1 MAVTLCVGKVTR
13 RFQSTVVVQRLDKV
27 LRVGL
32 GGGGGGGGGGGLGAP
47 LPATLTTI
55 PRTSLERGAVW

>member
-32 GGGGGGGGGGGLGAP
+32 GGGGVCGHLFL
-47 LPATLTTI
+47 LP
-55 PRTSLERGAVW
+55 